1 MFVLAPFNPKP
12 FLIKFTLLSLSS
24 TIMKRKEVLVQRRSE
39 VHHSSIYSLILEAL
53 NDSHSLSQAFASSKL
68 AICGINL
75 CLVNFG
81 SDKHLAHV
89 ILGQLFQNS
98 NLNKK

>member
-1 MFVLAPFNPKP
+1 MVINNNEGEKEEVS
-12 FLIKFTLLSLSS
+12 SLKHWMTATVFPS
-24 TIMKRKEVLVQRRSE
+24 M
-39 VHHSSIYSLILEAL
+39 
-53 NDSHSLSQAFASSKL
+53 QAFASSMI